1 MLKTKW
7 VQLLSKLSAAE
18 LREFSKYMEGTAYRS
33 SNTIFLLLGY
43 LKKIHPEFPEK
54 KNERAYIKKIL
65 SKKDKKAGNRLA
77 DLNTFLSVESLNPT
91 ASLVRMVARKN
102 PLLLWNKGSNV
113 LVISPRFESSV
124 EPL

>member
-33 SNTIFLLLGY
+33 SNAIFLLLGY

-54 KNERAYIKKIL
+54 KKLNVHTSRKYLAKKIR
-65 SKKDKKAGNRLA
+65 RLA
-77 DLNTFLSVESLNPT
+77 IV
-91 ASLVRMVARKN
+91 
-102 PLLLWNKGSNV
+102 
-113 LVISPRFESSV
+113 
-124 EPL
+124 